1 MLVKW
6 ACFFFF
12 FQRVLS
18 ASLGSV
24 TLVKQ
29 NLQSVSYQTMRCPE
43 WKWGELFLAKQMA
56 ETNVIQLPVETNVQ
70 KVKSIKTKKDRVD
83 LSISEHHSME
93 ENK

>member
-1 MLVKW
+1 MLSGHV
-6 ACFFFF
+6 FFFF